1 MEESFKDIIILILAF
16 VLLYL
21 IYKKINKSKYSYPT
35 KPKYKRHLNN
45 PVHCPVHNQ
54 VYNPVD
60 CPVHNQVYNPA
71 HNPVHNLVHNQVYN
85 PAHNPAHNLV
95 HNPAH
100 DQVHDPI
107 ILETSNNEELIPINS
122 NGVTNNSISS
132 NMSEHELI
140 HIHDSKPFIIDDEVP
155 LTNIPEM
162 NAVELE
168 PQKFNYFKNFDEE
181 NFTYFDPIGLYNVV

>member
-54 VYNPVD
+54 V
-60 CPVHNQVYNPA
+60 
-71 HNPVHNLVHNQVYN
+71 
-85 PAHNPAHNLV
+85 HNPAHNLV
-95 HNPAH
+95 HNLAHNLVHNPAH
-100 DQVHDPI
+100 NPVHNPANNQVYYQVHDPI
-107 ILETSNNEELIPINS
+107 IHETSNNEELIPINS
-122 NGVTNNSISS
+122 NGVTNNSILS